1 MRNFVSTMRT
11 TSTKMRTTRFGFNN
25 MEVIGNLDHP
35 VSEDRRL
42 IALDS
47 TESGKGNRQV
57 YSQGE
62 QGNGTTAKGVSEV
75 EHNWLVNLL
84 VEVCEGSLPTASSFS
99 AK

>member
-1 MRNFVSTMRT
+1 
-11 TSTKMRTTRFGFNN
+11 

-42 IALDS
+42 TALDS

-84 VEVCEGSLPTASSFS
+84 VEVCECSFQLLLVS
-99 AK
+99 QQNKQGLSGRQGRERRG